1 MLLFHHFCQ
10 CLCSE
15 HHQREKDLALFPR
28 DSPIDV
34 RIGFCKYRSFRR
46 VCPCPLNVVQPC
58 VDTYRNNDENTD
70 NSKYVKMREYI
81 VNDRH
86 SDDGECIDYYHRAG
100 KTEWKSNV
108 SSITNPE
115 VVPASKDQP
124 CEIHCQLDANAAPNV
139 YMKYRSADS
148 SGRHLEKRL
157 FLLPFV
163 WVVFG
168 LGLVYGLRFLLGP
181 IVSIVPTISNDK
193 PIGGSIFS
201 VLFFSVAA
209 VLGVL
214 AVSIYSLGI
223 WNVDLSRRKDK
234 ADLGALLVLVT
245 GGLLLWYVPLAFF
258 AVVASVVYLLAVN
271 IE

>member
-1 MLLFHHFCQ
+1 MLLFHDFCQ
-10 CLCSE
+10 SLCSE
-15 HHQREKDLALFPR
+15 HHQREEDLTLFAR
-28 DSPIDV
+28 NGPIHV

-46 VCPCPLNVVQPC
+46 VCPCPFYVIESRVDANWTYDQQGNYAKDVQVWKVI
-58 VDTYRNNDENTD
+58 VDLRDIFQ
-70 NSKYVKMREYI
+70 SKFVNHNHSTSEAKRER
-81 VNDRH
+81 D
-86 SDDGECIDYYHRAG
+86 
-100 KTEWKSNV
+100 V

-124 CEIHCQLDANAAPNV
+124 CEIHCQFDANAAPNV

-148 SGRHLEKRL
+148 SRRHLEKRL
-157 FLLPFV
+157 FLLPFA

-181 IVSIVPTISNDK
+181 IVNIVPTISNDK

-214 AVSIYSLGI
+214 AVSLYSLGI

-258 AVVASVVYLLAVN
+258 AVVASVVYLLVVN

>member
-1 MLLFHHFCQ
+1 MDYGNVLE
-10 CLCSE
+10 SE
-15 HHQREKDLALFPR
+15 LVYHD
-28 DSPIDV
+28 
-34 RIGFCKYRSFRR
+34 
-46 VCPCPLNVVQPC
+46 
-58 VDTYRNNDENTD
+58 
-70 NSKYVKMREYI
+70 
-81 VNDRH
+81 
-86 SDDGECIDYYHRAG
+86 HRARE
-100 KTEWKSNV
+100 TERKSNV
-108 SSITNPE
+108 SSVPYPE
-115 VVPASKDQP
+115 IIPASEYQP
-124 CEIHCQLDANAAPNV
+124 TEIHCQFHANTAPNV
-139 YMKYRSADS
+139 YMKYGSADGC
-148 SGRHLEKRL
+148 GRHLEKRL
-157 FLLPFV
+157 FLLPLA

-214 AVSIYSLGI
+214 AVSLYSLGV
-223 WNVDLSRRKDK
+223 WNVDLSKRKDK

-258 AVVASVVYLLAVN
+258 AVVASIVYLLAVN

>member
-1 MLLFHHFCQ
+1 
-10 CLCSE
+10 
-15 HHQREKDLALFPR
+15 
-28 DSPIDV
+28 
-34 RIGFCKYRSFRR
+34 
-46 VCPCPLNVVQPC
+46 
-58 VDTYRNNDENTD
+58 
-70 NSKYVKMREYI
+70 
-81 VNDRH
+81 
-86 SDDGECIDYYHRAG
+86 
-100 KTEWKSNV
+100 
-108 SSITNPE
+108 
-115 VVPASKDQP
+115 
-124 CEIHCQLDANAAPNV
+124 
-139 YMKYRSADS
+139 MKYGSADGC
-148 SGRHLEKRL
+148 GRHLEKRL
-157 FLLPFV
+157 FLLPLA

-214 AVSIYSLGI
+214 AVSLYSLGV
-223 WNVDLSRRKDK
+223 WNVDLSKRKDK

-258 AVVASVVYLLAVN
+258 AVVASIVDLLAVN